1 MNLTKF
7 INTCDDK
14 SYENLRKVFKNEPYN
29 LKVKEDNDNNNLYML
44 CYKRNNL
51 NKDISFI
58 NECRGI
64 ILEKDTNKVV
74 CYTLPKINKVN
85 IMDEEIINKINN
97 SIKDNS
103 EIENNFDWNTIKV
116 EESIDG
122 SHIRLYYYGDKWC
135 ISTTRMVD
143 ASKSRWGN
151 RKSYYEMFMDA
162 YNNIKNDKF
171 NFDNLDKE
179 YCYGFVLQHPD
190 NEIVVEYNRASLVHV
205 VTRSL
210 KSNNY
215 LEEVDMDIGC
225 VKPNKFDIDSY
236 TRLLKICYLEE
247 EFETEGYII
256 KDKLN
261 NRYKIK
267 SKNYISYK
275 ELKGNYNDELFHF
288 FILRKDSRVQ
298 EYLYKFPKNL
308 N

>member
-1 MNLTKF
+1 MGIMNLTKF

-171 NFDNLDKE
+171 NFDN
-179 YCYGFVLQHPD
+179 
-190 NEIVVEYNRASLVHV
+190 
-205 VTRSL
+205 
-210 KSNNY
+210 
-215 LEEVDMDIGC
+215 
-225 VKPNKFDIDSY
+225 
-236 TRLLKICYLEE
+236 
-247 EFETEGYII
+247 
-256 KDKLN
+256 
-261 NRYKIK
+261 
-267 SKNYISYK
+267 
-275 ELKGNYNDELFHF
+275 
-288 FILRKDSRVQ
+288 
-298 EYLYKFPKNL
+298 
-308 N
+308 